1 VVCSRYERERKPL
14 SLIRTCQEL
23 VARIP
28 TARKSVWISKAIY
41 IWPSGKI
48 RE

>member
-1 VVCSRYERERKPL
+1 
-14 SLIRTCQEL
+14 LIRTCQEL

-41 IWPSGKI
+41 MAFGEDSRMSRI
-48 RE
+48 RIRLVMYE